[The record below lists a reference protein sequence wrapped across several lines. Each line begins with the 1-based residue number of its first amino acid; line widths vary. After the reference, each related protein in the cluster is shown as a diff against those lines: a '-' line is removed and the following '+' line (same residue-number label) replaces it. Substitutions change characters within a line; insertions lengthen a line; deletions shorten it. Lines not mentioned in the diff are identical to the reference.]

1 MYIMYIW
8 AIKCILLNVQ
18 ILKVILH
25 RASCHAHVMLAN
37 VIAFNHD
44 MIWPH
49 SLSGVHLTA
58 Q

>member
-1 MYIMYIW
+1 MLSAYVCY
-8 AIKCILLNVQ
+8 KYCTFCQ

-25 RASCHAHVMLAN
+25 RASCHPAHVMLAN